1 MAAATQV
8 FGPGTTPGSG
18 GSIPAEVRQ
27 SYNTRLLLAAKPD
40 LIHAQFADD
49 QPIPKGE
56 GTTMQMRRWELLPVA
71 TTPLTEG
78 VTPTGNQATVTP
90 VMVSI
95 AQYGDYIQASDVMTW
110 AAIDPVMNQ
119 YIDLLAFQA
128 SQTIDVLAR
137 DFMALGTNVLYA
149 NGRTSRSGSSTTSLQ
164 AGDKITSVELKK
176 AVRNLKKSFVQSING
191 KYVAIVSP
199 DVVYDLMSI
208 DEWLK
213 VSEYQDKKNLYNGEV
228 GELYGIRF
236 VESPLAKVYA
246 GASYGG
252 SDVHAI
258 LVFGK
263 RAFVKTGISGE
274 KGLKS
279 ILKPIG
285 SGGTSDPLDQRASA
299 GWKTTFGGTIAN
311 QVFCV
316 RIEVTVTA

>member
-8 FGPGTTPGSG
+8 FGPGTTPGAG

-49 QPIPKGE
+49 EPIPKGE
-56 GTTMQMRRWELLPVA
+56 GTTMQMRRWELLSVA

-90 VMVSI
+90 ITVSI

-128 SQTIDVLAR
+128 SQTIDILAR
-137 DFMALGTNVLYA
+137 DFMALGTNVLYP
-149 NGRTSRSGSSTTSLQ
+149 NGKTTRASL
-164 AGDKITSVELKK
+164 AGTDKITSVELKK
-176 AVRNLKKSFVQSING
+176 AVRNLKKSFVQTING

-236 VESPLAKVYA
+236 VESPLAKVYPLA
-246 GASYGG
+246 ANSNTL
-252 SDVHAI
+252 DVHGI
-258 LVFGK
+258 LIFGK
-263 RAFVKTGISGE
+263 RAFVKTGIKGE

-279 ILKPIG
+279 IIKPLG

-299 GWKTTFGGTIAN
+299 GWKTTFGGSVAN

-316 RIEVTVTA
+316 RVEVTVTA